1 MQDYKSPLEMFYHW
15 EKETPNKL
23 YMRQPIGGEW
33 HHWTWSETAIQVRKM
48 AAYLKSLD
56 LPANSKIATLSKN
69 CAHWIISDLAI
80 MMAGHVSVP
89 LYPNLKAESITQIL
103 EHSEAKLLFVGK
115 LDDFESMRP
124 GVPKDLPCIA
134 FPFYSE
140 EGYPVWDDLIKDVE
154 PMVDNVVREPNELAT
169 IIYTSGTTGMPKG
182 VMHKFYNFSFATSN
196 AVPLLGLATE
206 ERFFSYLP
214 LCHIAERLLVEMG
227 SLYSGGMVSFAESLD
242 TFAQNLAD
250 TKPTAFLGVPRIWT
264 KFQQGILGKLPQKK
278 LNVLLSIPLVSSLI
292 KKKVKSGLGL
302 QEARNIFTG
311 AAPTPVS
318 TLKWFESLG
327 IPIQEAYAMTENC
340 CYSHVTLNDGI
351 KFGSVGKALPH
362 CEVKL
367 SEENEILIKH
377 VALMDGYYKED
388 KQTQETIKDGWL
400 HTGDEGHIDA
410 EGYLKITG
418 RVKDLFKTSKAKYVA
433 PAPIEMKLS
442 ANKNIEQV
450 CVVGTGLPQPI
461 ALITL
466 SEYGKSRPTADVY
479 GSLETTIKI
488 INPKFESH
496 ERLKKIVVLDKE
508 WTIENNLLTPS
519 MKIKRNEVER
529 LYKDNY
535 TSWYEKEG
543 YIVS

>member
-15 EKETPNKL
+15 EKEMPNKL
-23 YMRQPIGGEW
+23 YMRQPINGEW
-33 HHWTWSETAIQVRKM
+33 HYWTWSETATQVRKM
-48 AAYLKSLD
+48 ATYLKSLD
-56 LPANSKIATLSKN
+56 FPDNSKIATLSKN

-89 LYPNLKAESITQIL
+89 LYPNLKSESITQIL

-124 GVPKDLPCIA
+124 GIPEDLACIA

-140 EGYPVWDDLIKDVE
+140 DGYPVWDDLIKDID
-154 PMVDNVVREPNELAT
+154 PMTENVVRLPNELAT

-196 AVPLLGLATE
+196 AVPLLGLETE

-242 TFAQNLAD
+242 TFAENLAD

-292 KKKVKSGLGL
+292 KKKIKSGLGL

-318 TLKWFESLG
+318 TLKWFERLG

-351 KFGSVGKALPH
+351 KFGFVGKALPH

-367 SEENEILIKH
+367 SEESEILIKH

-388 KQTQETIKDGWL
+388 KQTQDTIKDGWL

-466 SEYGKSRPTADVY
+466 SEYGKSRPVEDVF
-479 GSLETTIKI
+479 GSLETTLNIV
-488 INPKFESH
+488 NPKFESH

-535 TSWYEKEG
+535 TTWYEKDG
-543 YIVS
+543 HIVS